1 VCAGNVASC
10 AVAGGGVFCWGPD
23 GLGETGQGAVG
34 ATAGSPLSVAGLT
47 TNASAVSCLGST
59 VCALRASG
67 DVWCWGSG
75 SFDQLGRTG
84 VTSSGTAMPVP
95 GVTGA
100 LRVAAGV
107 SHVCAIVEPQRQAV
121 CWGSNTLGQLGD
133 PTFLLGQSS
142 AAPRTVVGMTSVTA
156 LAASQYNTCAVRDDG
171 TLWCWGGSDVS
182 CGASPWCGRLGNG
195 GSPSGSDAP
204 VRVGALSDFAD
215 VVAGYN
221 HFCALRRNGQLLCWG
236 ANTNHEV
243 SATAG
248 EVLTP
253 VAVQSGVARVAAGHE
268 GTCTLDFGNVVR
280 CWGVNDCH
288 QRGPSDND
296 PTLAPELIPGYP

>member
-1 VCAGNVASC
+1 
-10 AVAGGGVFCWGPD
+10 
-23 GLGETGQGAVG
+23 
-34 ATAGSPLSVAGLT
+34 
-47 TNASAVSCLGST
+47 
-59 VCALRASG
+59 
-67 DVWCWGSG
+67 
-75 SFDQLGRTG
+75 
-84 VTSSGTAMPVP
+84 
-95 GVTGA
+95 
-100 LRVAAGV
+100 
-107 SHVCAIVEPQRQAV
+107 
-121 CWGSNTLGQLGD
+121 
-133 PTFLLGQSS
+133 
-142 AAPRTVVGMTSVTA
+142 
-156 LAASQYNTCAVRDDG
+156 
-171 TLWCWGGSDVS
+171 
-182 CGASPWCGRLGNG
+182 
-195 GSPSGSDAP
+195 
-204 VRVGALSDFAD
+204 VGALSDFAD